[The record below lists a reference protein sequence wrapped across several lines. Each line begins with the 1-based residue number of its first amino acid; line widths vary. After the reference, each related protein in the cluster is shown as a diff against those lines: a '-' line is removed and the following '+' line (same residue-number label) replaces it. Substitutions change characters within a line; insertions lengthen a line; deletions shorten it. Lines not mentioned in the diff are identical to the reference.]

1 MAAGSEGR
9 TQLRKIGI
17 GPLGDM
23 AWGTHLCS
31 FFETTSDLLET
42 STAFLKAGLES
53 QEACI
58 WVVSGRVT
66 TAHATRALRAAVP
79 DLDRHLAA
87 GSVEIAAAE
96 DWYLDGGRID
106 MKRTLR
112 KWRAR
117 LRAAEAR
124 GYAGLRVTGSTAWL
138 DSRSDW
144 QTFLEYE
151 AAVKDGTRDARILL
165 LCSYPLRACGAGDV
179 LDVARTHEL
188 AIARRA
194 GAWQAVAWRE
204 LDASRNGYESLTPR
218 EREVLHL
225 VTAGRRSPEIA
236 GRLSISVRTVEVHR
250 ANLLRK
256 LGVRNQTELVH
267 FAMRRG
273 LAGPEERAG

>member
-106 MKRTLR
+106 MKRT
-112 KWRAR
+112 
-117 LRAAEAR
+117 
-124 GYAGLRVTGSTAWL
+124 
-138 DSRSDW
+138 
-144 QTFLEYE
+144 
-151 AAVKDGTRDARILL
+151 
-165 LCSYPLRACGAGDV
+165 
-179 LDVARTHEL
+179 
-188 AIARRA
+188 
-194 GAWQAVAWRE
+194 
-204 LDASRNGYESLTPR
+204 
-218 EREVLHL
+218 
-225 VTAGRRSPEIA
+225 
-236 GRLSISVRTVEVHR
+236 
-250 ANLLRK
+250 
-256 LGVRNQTELVH
+256 
-267 FAMRRG
+267 
-273 LAGPEERAG
+273 